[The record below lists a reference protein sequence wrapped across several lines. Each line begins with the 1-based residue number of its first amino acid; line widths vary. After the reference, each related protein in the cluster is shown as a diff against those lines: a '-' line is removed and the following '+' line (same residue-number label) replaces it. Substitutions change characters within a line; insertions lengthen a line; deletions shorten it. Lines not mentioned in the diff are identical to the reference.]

1 MAGLP
6 PQSTLLMLNRG
17 PLLGPHCTVTATGGE
32 FLVTTVD
39 DTGMLDLPAFEAA
52 LRAELA

>member
-1 MAGLP
+1 
-6 PQSTLLMLNRG
+6 MLNRG